1 MIRAVATD
9 VDGTITNRNDELYLE
24 AVAAIR
30 KLEGAGIPVILCSG
44 NALCV
49 LKGLARYIGCTG
61 PTVSE
66 NGAVVEYKASI
77 RILGRKGIARR
88 VVDELKRVYGQDIKE
103 SWSNRFRFVDM
114 AIRRT
119 IELENVERIVSK
131 FEGVKVID
139 SNYAYHI
146 TDRNVDKG
154 KGLLRAL
161 KFLGISPEE
170 VAGVGDSVTD
180 LEMLSVCGFK
190 AAVAN
195 ADPRL
200 KEIADLVSKN
210 EFGLGFAEIA
220 ETLLSANYHRLKQV
234 ALDGG
239 NNARVD

>member
-9 VDGTITNRNDELYLE
+9 VDGTITNYKDELYLE
-24 AVAAIR
+24 AVTAIR
-30 KLEGAGIPVILCSG
+30 NLEKAGIPVILCSG

-77 RILGRKGIARR
+77 RIIGRKGIARQ
-88 VVDELKRVYGQDIKE
+88 VVDELKRIYGKDVTE
-103 SWSNRFRFVDM
+103 SWSNRYRFVDM

-119 IELENVERIVSK
+119 IELEKVQEVVSR
-131 FEGVKVID
+131 FNGVKVID
-139 SNYAYHI
+139 SNFAYHI
-146 TDRNVDKG
+146 TDQNVDKG
-154 KGLLRAL
+154 RGLLRAL
-161 KFLGISPEE
+161 KFLNIGPEE
-170 VAGVGDSVTD
+170 VAGIGDSITD

-200 KEIADLVSKN
+200 KGIADFVSEK
-210 EFGLGFAEIA
+210 EFGTGFAEIV
-220 ETLLSANYHRLKQV
+220 ERILSMKRSK
-234 ALDGG
+234 
-239 NNARVD
+239 